1 MSLIDLLQYT
11 DKLVQG
17 IAAEVIS
24 QLSRLS
30 AVRRTLRVSQGI
42 KRLVSITTT
51 SSSSAPLITNVQSN
65 LAKGRIADS
74 SPFPTVNGFVRY
86 WPRLIHDS
94 SDPTWSC
101 PKRHADQS
109 VRFLQCSFFYLN
121 LQNPMLYSAFQY
133 AWQPTKLYFPWAI
146 STRVEYLVSWAYPS
160 RPSNRHL
167 HRFSRF
173 CMAHEHDQQT
183 DRQTD
188 RPRCWHLMQCMRP
201 NNVSASCLSVCDQ
214 DRSRLMFQPR

>member
-1 MSLIDLLQYT
+1 MQIGALKILRELCTSKRVCVTLKQFGGIMSLIDLLQYT

-86 WPRLIHDS
+86 
-94 SDPTWSC
+94 
-101 PKRHADQS
+101 
-109 VRFLQCSFFYLN
+109 
-121 LQNPMLYSAFQY
+121 
-133 AWQPTKLYFPWAI
+133 
-146 STRVEYLVSWAYPS
+146 
-160 RPSNRHL
+160 
-167 HRFSRF
+167 
-173 CMAHEHDQQT
+173 
-183 DRQTD
+183 
-188 RPRCWHLMQCMRP
+188 
-201 NNVSASCLSVCDQ
+201 
-214 DRSRLMFQPR
+214 